1 MSENN
6 KSNASNGLSI
16 AGFIVSIASLFLGL
30 FGITGVVGVTLSAVG
45 RSQAVKEGGKTGLAT
60 AGIVLGIIVAGYC
73 WIQLMRL
80 SAMIS

>member
-6 KSNASNGLSI
+6 KSNSSNGLSI

-60 AGIVLGIIVAGYC
+60 AGIILGIIGAGYC

-80 SAMIS
+80 SAMLS

>member
-6 KSNASNGLSI
+6 KSGTSNGLSI

-60 AGIVLGIIVAGYC
+60 AGIILGIIGAGYC

-80 SAMIS
+80 SAMLS